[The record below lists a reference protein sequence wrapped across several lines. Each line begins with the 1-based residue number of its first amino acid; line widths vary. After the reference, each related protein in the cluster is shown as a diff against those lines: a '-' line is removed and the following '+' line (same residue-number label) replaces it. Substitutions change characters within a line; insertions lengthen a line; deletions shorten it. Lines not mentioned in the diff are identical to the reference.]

1 VTERI
6 ENSPQGLLSY
16 FQAPNI
22 RCKCRHPVFLLYRF
36 SNALVLLRDSE
47 LFPLETTHLFRAFLS
62 DLGTFSDELLV
73 LESVPLLNSTSGNP
87 RWYISCRQG
96 CKCGTE
102 ARRKIFENMD
112 LLKSDRLGFVA
123 ESSLVD
129 SHFEPV
135 RDMESLRLE
144 YERLYALNS
153 NRKRSREDA
162 QIYSGENAEHSFGQ
176 LDEINFSPFLENSDI
191 SCYLPVGCTTSGSIG
206 NVQQDECLASSMEA
220 RLFKERFLSNHLA
233 IRRMLSSLTEAAV
246 HAVTDHSSSCIFQL
260 QSSYE
265 KFFNV
270 LSAHANTEDQLIFPI
285 LLDRVPGI
293 TESYNLDH
301 FMEGKELTAI
311 GDAIMNFDPH
321 YAGDLFIRITG
332 FSANLSQHMDKE
344 ERHILPRLLQV
355 LRDDELHQLRKKM
368 VRESS
373 PLEDTCSR

>member
-176 LDEINFSPFLENSDI
+176 LDEINCSPFLENSDI

-293 TESYNLDH
+293 TESYNVSYMQ
-301 FMEGKELTAI
+301 FFFG
-311 GDAIMNFDPH
+311 
-321 YAGDLFIRITG
+321 
-332 FSANLSQHMDKE
+332 LS
-344 ERHILPRLLQV
+344 
-355 LRDDELHQLRKKM
+355 
-368 VRESS
+368 
-373 PLEDTCSR
+373 